1 MTYLC
6 WDIPWVPAGVNR
18 AITVKSDPGTIL
30 HVAWPGGVSKA
41 TTSATQTMINL
52 ADNALGKLLAA
63 SPRYRNRTMA
73 NWVGSLT
80 TEELAGL
87 DQRGDP
93 FYAVALDTYF
103 GGAGARSWKDGIDT
117 GGYVGS
123 ILELAPNAE
132 AYELQYPLLY
142 LFRRHQPDSGGP
154 GRFRGGTG
162 CTLSYVIHD
171 VERLPYKLPH
181 ASGAE
186 QPESVGI
193 SGGGPSQTNQFAIK
207 RNTDVRSHLS
217 AGVIPQD
224 LAPLAG
230 ELEPL
235 SVITT
240 TSMGPDDVFQ
250 VQTQSGGGYGDPLE
264 RAPARVLTDV
274 HNGVV
279 TVGGARAMYGVVIS
293 AETVDEV
300 ATAALRDALRAQ
312 RRARARP
319 VGPVEGTGLEH
330 IAAQAMSE
338 AAW

>member
-1 MTYLC
+1 MHR
-6 WDIPWVPAGVNR
+6 D
-18 AITVKSDPGTIL
+18 
-30 HVAWPGGVSKA
+30 
-41 TTSATQTMINL
+41 
-52 ADNALGKLLAA
+52 
-63 SPRYRNRTMA
+63 RTMA

-142 LFRRHQPDSGGP
+142 LFRRHQPDSGGA

-171 VERLPYKLPH
+171 VDRLPYKLPH

-207 RNTDVRSHLS
+207 RNTDVRQRFSR
-217 AGVIPQD
+217 GEIPQD
-224 LAPLAG
+224 LARLSG
-230 ELEPL
+230 ELQPL
-235 SVITT
+235 SAISQ
-240 TSMGPDDVFQ
+240 TSMASDDVFQ

-264 RAPARVLTDV
+264 RDPLRVLADV
-274 HNGVV
+274 RNGVV
-279 TVGGARAMYGVVIS
+279 TEHGAREMYGVVLEVVLEDE
-293 AETVDEV
+293 AVDEG
-300 ATAALRDALRAQ
+300 ATRALRDQFRRQ
-312 RRARARP
+312 RRQRSRL
-319 VGPVEGTGLEH
+319 VGELSGTGLEH
-330 IAAQAMSE
+330 VAATNEPEQA
-338 AAW
+338 W

>member
-1 MTYLC
+1 
-6 WDIPWVPAGVNR
+6 
-18 AITVKSDPGTIL
+18 
-30 HVAWPGGVSKA
+30 
-41 TTSATQTMINL
+41 
-52 ADNALGKLLAA
+52 LGKLLAA
-63 SPRYRNRTMA
+63 SPEYRHRTMA

-123 ILELAPNAE
+123 IYELAPNAE

-142 LFRRHQPDSGGP
+142 LFRRHQPDSGGA

-207 RNTDVRSHLS
+207 RATNVRQRLA
-217 AGVIPQD
+217 AGEIPQD
-224 LAPLAG
+224 LAALGG

-235 SVITT
+235 SVITQ
-240 TSMGPDDVFQ
+240 TSMASDDVFQ

-264 RAPARVLTDV
+264 RDPERVLADV
-274 HNGVV
+274 DSGVV
-279 TVGGARAMYGVVIS
+279 TVRGARDMYGVV
-293 AETVDEV
+293 VDGRRV
-300 ATAALRDALRAQ
+300 DAAATAALRAATRA
-312 RRARARP
+312 RRRERARP
-319 VGPVEGTGLEH
+319 VGPLSGTGLEH
-330 IAAQAMSE
+330 VAEWE
-338 AAW
+338 AAASGGPTC